1 MRKLKRAYIVKLI
14 CLFVIILIFGTLA
27 AYFYRIGYFPIIG
40 NKIAEK
46 KLAEYTN
53 TQMQNPQPI
62 KTQFD
67 WYNGRYVCDLNN
79 GSTLSYRLQHNT
91 IHDEAVSVQV
101 NLEADMDYNSVVG
114 QFPANLE
121 LPNSITV
128 WTTMNADDYTI
139 KSQRLY
145 LSGIYNT
152 EKLTEEESQ
161 KMPTSIAQDF
171 IDLMGSE
178 YNFTGIQLIYADN
191 NGMYEIAIP
200 ADTFEP
206 LGDQELLYHTRKFS
220 EEKLPLD
227 YLEWLEQQ

>member
-1 MRKLKRAYIVKLI
+1 
-14 CLFVIILIFGTLA
+14 VIILIFGTLV
-27 AYFYRIGYFPIIG
+27 AYFYRIGYCPIIG

-67 WYNGRYVCDLNN
+67 WYNVKYVCDLNN
-79 GSTLSYRLQHNT
+79 GSTLSYWLQHNT
-91 IHDEAVSVQV
+91 IQDEAVSVQV

-114 QFPANLE
+114 QFPSNLE

-145 LSGIYNT
+145 LLGIYNT
-152 EKLTEEESQ
+152 ENLTEEESQ
-161 KMPTSIAQDF
+161 KMPASIAQDF

-206 LGDQELLYHTRKFS
+206 LGDQELLYNTRKFS